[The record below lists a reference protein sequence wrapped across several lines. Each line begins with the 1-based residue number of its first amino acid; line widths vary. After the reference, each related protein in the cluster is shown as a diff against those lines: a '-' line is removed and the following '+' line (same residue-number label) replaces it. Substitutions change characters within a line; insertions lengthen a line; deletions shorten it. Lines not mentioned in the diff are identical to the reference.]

1 MVGWLFHDAWMWLQ
15 EEDEHDHIA
24 SDRDGKTEEEKEE
37 RERNHVK
44 YGLIGGA
51 TRNEMR
57 TSSVHKQDLRP
68 EACIPHFGRWSS
80 QSDVV
85 CLKSNPAAGANSR
98 GGWPVSMTLATG

>member
-68 EACIPHFGRWSS
+68 EAYPISEGGAPKVRSYA
-80 QSDVV
+80 
-85 CLKSNPAAGANSR
+85 SNQILLLVPILVAAGR
-98 GGWPVSMTLATG
+98 